1 MDALDPL
8 KWKGTIMTQNN
19 ITEIESF
26 DAAIDNAIEIL
37 TQLKTKKDQNP
48 AFVLNTV
55 HDQKDDPSKI
65 EQEGT
70 SFGTAPE
77 ILTALD
83 GFFENHIDLLIVLM
97 VRFEN
102 EITSYRK
109 NSK

>member
-1 MDALDPL
+1 MA
-8 KWKGTIMTQNN
+8 QND
-19 ITEIESF
+19 IQKIKSF
-26 DAAIDNAIEIL
+26 EETIDNAIEIL

-65 EQEGT
+65 DLEGT

-109 NSK
+109 KNS

>member
-1 MDALDPL
+1 
-8 KWKGTIMTQNN
+8 MTQDN
-19 ITEIESF
+19 IQELESF
-26 DAAIDNAIEIL
+26 DATIDNAIKVL
-37 TQLKTKKDQNP
+37 TDLKTKKDRNP

-55 HDQKDDPSKI
+55 HDHETDPNNI
-65 EQEGT
+65 ELEGS
-70 SFGTAPE
+70 SFGTPPE

-83 GFFENHIDLLIVLM
+83 GFFKNHIDLLIVLM

>member
-1 MDALDPL
+1 MA
-8 KWKGTIMTQNN
+8 QND
-19 ITEIESF
+19 IQKIESF
-26 DAAIDNAIEIL
+26 EKAIDNAIKVL
-37 TQLKTKKDQNP
+37 TDLKTKKDQNP

-55 HDQKDDPSKI
+55 HNQKDDPSKI

-109 NSK
+109 KNS

>member
-1 MDALDPL
+1 
-8 KWKGTIMTQNN
+8 MTQDN

-26 DAAIDNAIEIL
+26 DATIDNAIEIL

-65 EQEGT
+65 DLEGT
-70 SFGTAPE
+70 SYGTAPE

-109 NSK
+109 KNSK

>member
-1 MDALDPL
+1 MA
-8 KWKGTIMTQNN
+8 QND
-19 ITEIESF
+19 IQKIESF
-26 DAAIDNAIEIL
+26 EKAIDNAIKVL
-37 TQLKTKKDQNP
+37 TDLKTKKDQNP

-109 NSK
+109 KNS

>member
-1 MDALDPL
+1 
-8 KWKGTIMTQNN
+8 MTQDN

-26 DAAIDNAIEIL
+26 DAAIDNAIKVL
-37 TQLKTKKDQNP
+37 TDLKTKKDQNP
-48 AFVLNTV
+48 AFILNTV

-70 SFGTAPE
+70 SYGTAPE

-109 NSK
+109 NSN

>member
-1 MDALDPL
+1 
-8 KWKGTIMTQNN
+8 MTQDN

-26 DAAIDNAIEIL
+26 DAAIDNAIKVL
-37 TQLKTKKDQNP
+37 TNLKTKKDQNP

-55 HDQKDDPSKI
+55 HDQKVDPSKI

-70 SFGTAPE
+70 CYGTTPE

-102 EITSYRK
+102 EIASYRK
-109 NSK
+109 NS

>member
-1 MDALDPL
+1 
-8 KWKGTIMTQNN
+8 MTQDN
-19 ITEIESF
+19 IQEIESF
-26 DAAIDNAIEIL
+26 DAAIDNAIKVL
-37 TQLKTKKDQNP
+37 TDLKTKKDQNP

-70 SFGTAPE
+70 CYGTTPE

-109 NSK
+109 KNSN